1 MIGARAARRATTRA
15 TFATL
20 ATTAALAATAA
31 LTGCRWGGPEAEGGA
46 APPPVEVELPRP
58 SRVLYPAAPVSFV
71 DVVRDARPAVVAI
84 KSPTPVKSGPAAMF
98 PGAPPTAADPALGTG
113 FLIAAGGSFVVTND
127 HIVADVADVRVVMVD
142 GTELPARVVG
152 RDPRLDLALLA
163 VEAPRLPALRL
174 GDSDQLAVGEWV
186 VALGNPFG
194 DEVTAAAGIVSATG
208 RDAAATLV
216 PGPAMGFRTFLQVDA
231 RIHRGNSGG
240 PILSTAGEVVGVAVA
255 TGDRPGE
262 LSFAVPAARLRE
274 VLEPLKTY
282 GSVRRA
288 WLGVLARPVTREL
301 AAQLTMAT
309 VAGAI
314 VTEVKAGSPAAKAGL
329 RPGDVITAWDG
340 KPVDARALPW
350 LAANAPIGRAVALAV
365 WRDRAQVTI
374 DLVPEPMPE

>member
-1 MIGARAARRATTRA
+1 MRRAVIA
-15 TFATL
+15 
-20 ATTAALAATAA
+20 AALAALA
-31 LTGCRWGGPEAEGGA
+31 GCRWGGPEAEGGA

-194 DEVTAAAGIVSATG
+194 DEVSAAAGIVSATG
-208 RDAAATLV
+208 RDAAGSLV

-240 PILSTAGEVVGVAVA
+240 PVLSTAGEVLG
-255 TGDRPGE
+255 GSPWP
-262 LSFAVPAARLRE
+262 PAIAPASCRSPCR
-274 VLEPLKTY
+274 
-282 GSVRRA
+282 RRA
-288 WLGVLARPVTREL
+288 CARSSSRSRPT
-301 AAQLTMAT
+301 AACVGPGSACWRVRSPASSRPSSAMAA
-309 VAGAI
+309 VAGADGHRGQ
-314 VTEVKAGSPAAKAGL
+314 ARLARRQGRPA
-329 RPGDVITAWDG
+329 P
-340 KPVDARALPW
+340 RA
-350 LAANAPIGRAVALAV
+350 
-365 WRDRAQVTI
+365 T
-374 DLVPEPMPE
+374 